1 MYLFGP
7 VNLLLMAM
15 LSLVVLANYAVNVQ
29 PFRPEKYYE
38 LSVHIQALLAIKHI
52 PVRTNLLRAS
62 QKVAELIQER
72 EKAVQQR
79 IKAPDPPESF
89 WSEVAECLGMHYTL
103 IYHRVRLGISRG
115 DKAMLDYRGNFW
127 LSENGKIESNPPR
140 WRTRTDGDP
149 RNVRE
154 LAVLLREL
162 HRRVSEGCDNLI
174 LLQETACRGVYYDPN
189 RRNYASWH
197 ELSYLLK
204 ISPEWREEVELMY
217 KQVLGYHPYF
227 DPGEVIA
234 RS

>member
-7 VNLLLMAM
+7 ISLLLMAM
-15 LSLVVLANYAVNVQ
+15 LTLVVLANYAVNVQ

-38 LSVHIQALLAIKHI
+38 LSVHIQALLAITH
-52 PVRTNLLRAS
+52 PATRPDLLRAS
-62 QKVAELIQER
+62 KKVTELIQER
-72 EKAVQQR
+72 EKAAQQR
-79 IKAPDPPESF
+79 TKAPDPPESF
-89 WSEVAECLGMHYTL
+89 WGEVAKGLGTQYTIL
-103 IYHRVRLGISRG
+103 YRHARLSIFRG
-115 DKAMLDYRGNFW
+115 EKAMLDYKGNFW
-127 LSENGKIESNPPR
+127 LSGNNKIESNPPR
-140 WRTRTDGDP
+140 WRTRTYDDP
-149 RNVRE
+149 KNVRE
-154 LAVLLREL
+154 LAVLLKEL

-197 ELSYLLK
+197 ELAYLLK
-204 ISPEWREEVELMY
+204 ISPERREEVELMY